1 MMETV
6 TAKIHAPNLKTLL
19 LQEGKE
25 KTRLYKKL
33 SGKKTF
39 IINTDDMRE
48 ELSKLSK
55 KQLQTLKSLK
65 LKNTETQ
72 TLLNGYANW
81 ERAERV

>member
-1 MMETV
+1 METV
-6 TAKIHAPNLKTLL
+6 TTKIHAPNLKTLL